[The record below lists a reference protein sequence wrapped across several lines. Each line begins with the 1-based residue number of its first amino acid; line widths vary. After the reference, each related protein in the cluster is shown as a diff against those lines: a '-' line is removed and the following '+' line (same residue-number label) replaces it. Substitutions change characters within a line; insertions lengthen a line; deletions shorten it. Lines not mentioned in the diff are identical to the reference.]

1 MRLCVHSASFIVCY
15 LCICWSLDS
24 QPLVLALKH
33 LHDGNKVFRLI
44 PLCIHLCFLPTKMEV
59 SWADYY
65 VLMYKKQELH
75 PFPALSPCLP
85 PSLLSSLASSA
96 VWSMGPGQVAKHVQ
110 PSLPPPP
117 SSSTLLP
124 PFPLPSRRP
133 PVQLCRSPQVPARSD
148 VQHGRQHVRSSPL
161 FTGAERS
168 KRRAPSGSTARV
180 RILAGE
186 PAPPDTEFTG
196 RNLSSKTQTNEVL
209 LIKHSFIAGFYR
221 LALGEDLWRD
231 TFVIFVQIQVYI
243 LYVLIL
249 FWVNLNFNLWLVN
262 PFNH

>member
-117 SSSTLLP
+117 SSSLLLHPPP
-124 PFPLPSRRP
+124 PF
-133 PVQLCRSPQVPARSD
+133 
-148 VQHGRQHVRSSPL
+148 SSPIQTASCSAVPL
-161 FTGAERS
+161 AAGSSQVRCSTRATTCSLLTAVYRRGTVQTPSAERFHCE
-168 KRRAPSGSTARV
+168 GSDPGRWAGAAWD
-180 RILAGE
+180 RIYGAKSL
-186 PAPPDTEFTG
+186 
-196 RNLSSKTQTNEVL
+196 
-209 LIKHSFIAGFYR
+209 
-221 LALGEDLWRD
+221 
-231 TFVIFVQIQVYI
+231 
-243 LYVLIL
+243 
-249 FWVNLNFNLWLVN
+249 
-262 PFNH
+262 